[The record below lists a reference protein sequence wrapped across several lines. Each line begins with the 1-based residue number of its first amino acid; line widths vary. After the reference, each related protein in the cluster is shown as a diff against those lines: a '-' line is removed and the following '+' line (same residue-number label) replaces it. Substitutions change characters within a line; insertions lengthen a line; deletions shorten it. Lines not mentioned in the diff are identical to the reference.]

1 MTSMTGA
8 HYSLPGLIGIWPCYI
23 AMKEE
28 DEAKKTDFPDLPVS
42 FIDPERGNTARSE
55 E

>member
-1 MTSMTGA
+1 MTSMTGT

-28 DEAKKTDFPDLPVS
+28 DEAKKTYIPDLPVS
-42 FIDPERGNTARSE
+42 FIDPEEGNTARSE